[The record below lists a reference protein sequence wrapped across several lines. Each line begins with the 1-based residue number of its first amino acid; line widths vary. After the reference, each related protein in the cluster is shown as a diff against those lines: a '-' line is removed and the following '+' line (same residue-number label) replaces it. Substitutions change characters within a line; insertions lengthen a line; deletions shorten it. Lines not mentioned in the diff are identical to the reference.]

1 MPRLLQKIL
10 GDPNERALK
19 PLRDLARR
27 VESRDPEMSALSD
40 DDLTGRTETLRSRL
54 ASDESVDDLLEEALA
69 VAREAVARTTGE
81 RAYTV
86 QIVGAAAL
94 HRGTIAEMKTGEG
107 KTLVA
112 TLALYANALTGR
124 GAHLVTVNDYLARRD
139 AQWYGPALH
148 RLGLSVAVLQHEGAY
163 LYVGEP
169 ASERPGWEH
178 LVPITRREA
187 YHCDVT
193 YGTNNEFGF
202 DYLRDNM
209 STGRALQVQRGHH
222 FAIVDEADSVLIDEA
237 RTPLIIS
244 GPAREDVS
252 VYRGFA
258 RLVPQLS
265 ENAHFTVD
273 ARTRTV
279 SLTEEGVELVERAL
293 GVDNIYAIENYHLT
307 RYMEAALRAEVIY
320 QRNVDYVVKENQ
332 VVIVDAFTGRLMEGR
347 RWSDGLHQAVEA
359 KEGVPIQQESVTYAT
374 ITLQNYFRM
383 YKTLA
388 GMTGTAVTE
397 AEEFSEIYGREVL
410 VIPTHRDLARKD
422 LPDLV
427 YRRAR
432 GKYSAVVED
441 IAEKHQAGRPV
452 LVGTVAIESSELLSE
467 MLRRRGID
475 HEVLNAKQHER
486 EAHIVERAGE
496 SGAVTIATNMAGRG
510 TDIKLGPG
518 VREAGG
524 LHVIGTERH
533 ESRRID
539 NQLRGRSGRQGD
551 PGSSRFFVSFDDEL
565 MRRFAPDWLPGM
577 MEKLGMEDDLPLES
591 RMVSKAIE
599 SAQTRV
605 ETYNFEIRKNVVEYD
620 DVMNT
625 HRDVIYRERDKVLD
639 EEGMRDTVLEML
651 GEEIEEL
658 GQSYLSASPPDA
670 ATFRRALD
678 SVVPLQGELALSSV
692 EGRDPHGVVSEA
704 VAVAERRYE
713 ELERAVGAEVQRV
726 TERLMLLRT
735 IDTLWVQHLTAMDEM
750 RQGIGLR
757 AYGQVDPKVAYKRE
771 AHQMWE
777 QLLQTLRSVVARQA
791 LHARLTE
798 AERARPAAPRVTRES
813 GPGEPGGGVGNGA
826 GGASEGAGAGS
837 APGAGTATALRAVP
851 KVGRNQPCPCG
862 SGKKYKRCHGQGA
875 PVAS

>member
-19 PLRDLARR
+19 PLRSLAAL
-27 VESRDPEMSALSD
+27 VESREVEMRALSD
-40 DDLTGRTETLRSRL
+40 EELAGRTVGLRERL
-54 ASDESVDDLLEEALA
+54 ASGESVDDLLEESLA

-86 QIVGAAAL
+86 QLVGAAAL
-94 HRGTIAEMKTGEG
+94 HGGMIAEMKTGEG

-112 TLALYANALTGR
+112 TLALYANALSGR

-139 AQWYGPALH
+139 AQWYGPALA

-163 LYVGEP
+163 RYVEEA

-178 LVPITRREA
+178 LTPITRREA
-187 YHCDVT
+187 YHSDVT

-202 DYLRDNM
+202 DFLRDNM
-209 STGRALQVQRGHH
+209 ATSRALQVQRGHQ

-244 GPAREDVS
+244 GPAQEDVS
-252 VYRGFA
+252 VYRRFA

-265 ENAHFTVD
+265 ANRHFTVD

-279 SLTEEGVELVERAL
+279 SLTEEGVEVVERAL
-293 GVDNIYAIENYHLT
+293 GVANIYAIENYHLT

-374 ITLQNYFRM
+374 ITLQNYFRL
-383 YKTLA
+383 YETLA

-397 AEEFSEIYGREVL
+397 AEEFSEIYRREVL
-410 VIPTHRDLARKD
+410 VIPTHRDLARED

-432 GKYSAVVED
+432 GKYTAVVED
-441 IAEKHQAGRPV
+441 IAAQHEAGRPV

-467 MLRRRGID
+467 MLLRRGID

-496 SGAVTIATNMAGRG
+496 AGAVTIATNMAGRG

-551 PGSSRFFVSFDDEL
+551 TGSSRFFVSFEDEL

-625 HRDVIYRERDKVLD
+625 HRDVIYSERDKVLD
-639 EEGMRDTVLEML
+639 EEGMRETVLEML
-651 GEEIEEL
+651 GEEVEEIAR
-658 GQSYLSASPPDA
+658 SYLHATPPDA

-678 SVVPLQGELALSSV
+678 AVVPLGGDLEESAV
-692 EGRDPHGVVSEA
+692 EGRDPASVVNDALA
-704 VAVAERRYE
+704 VATRRYE
-713 ELERAVGAEVQRV
+713 ELEGAVGAGMQRA

-771 AHQMWE
+771 AHEMWE
-777 QLLQTLRSVVARQA
+777 QLLGTLRSVVARQA
-791 LHARLTE
+791 LHVRLT
-798 AERARPAAPRVTRES
+798 AAAVAPPAAPRATRES
-813 GPGEPGGGVGNGA
+813 GPAEPGGAVAGA
-826 GGASEGAGAGS
+826 PQAATGGETGGAA
-837 APGAGTATALRAVP
+837 TATAVRAVP

-862 SGKKYKRCHGQGA
+862 SGKKYKRCHGQG
-875 PVAS
+875 PPPAS

>member
-1 MPRLLQKIL
+1 MPRLLRKVL

-19 PLRDLARR
+19 PLREIAER
-27 VESRDPEMSALSD
+27 VEARQEELRGRSDEELAGATAAL
-40 DDLTGRTETLRSRL
+40 RARL
-54 ASDESVDDLLEEALA
+54 AAGETVDDVLDEALA
-69 VAREAVARTTGE
+69 VAREAVARSTGE
-81 RAYTV
+81 RAYPV

-94 HRGTIAEMKTGEG
+94 HRGAIAEMKTGEG

-112 TLALYANALTGR
+112 TLALYANALAGK

-139 AQWYGPALH
+139 AQWYGPALA
-148 RLGLSVAVLQHEGAY
+148 RLGLSVAVLQHDSAF
-163 LYVGEP
+163 LYVEEP
-169 ASERPGWEH
+169 ASERAGWEH
-178 LVPITRREA
+178 VTPITRREA
-187 YHCDVT
+187 YHADIT

-209 STGRALQVQRGHH
+209 ATSRALQVQRGRH
-222 FAIVDEADSVLIDEA
+222 FAIVDEADSVLVDEA

-244 GPAREDVS
+244 GPAEEDVS
-252 VYRGFA
+252 IYQRFS
-258 RLVPQLS
+258 RLVPQLAA
-265 ENAHFTVD
+265 ETHFTVD
-273 ARTRTV
+273 ARTRSV

-293 GVDNIYAIENYHLT
+293 GIDNLYALENFHLT

-320 QRNVDYVVKENQ
+320 QRDVDYVVKDGQ
-332 VVIVDAFTGRLMEGR
+332 VIIVDAFTGRLMEGR

-359 KEGVPIQQESVTYAT
+359 KESVPVQQESVTYAT

-383 YKTLA
+383 YETLS

-397 AEEFSEIYGREVL
+397 AEEFSEIYKLEVL
-410 VIPTHRDLARKD
+410 VIPTHRPLARQD
-422 LPDLV
+422 QGDLV
-427 YRRAR
+427 FRRET
-432 GKYSAVVED
+432 GKYQAVVED
-441 IAEKHQAGRPV
+441 IVEKHEAGRPV

-486 EAHIVERAGE
+486 EANIVERAGQA
-496 SGAVTIATNMAGRG
+496 GVVTIATNMAGRG

-524 LHVIGTERH
+524 LHVLGTERH

-551 PGSSRFFVSFDDEL
+551 PGSSRFFVSFEDEL

-577 MEKLGMEDDLPLES
+577 MAKLGMDDDVPLES

-639 EEGMRDTVLEML
+639 EEGMRETVLDMVAD
-651 GEEIEEL
+651 EIDEL
-658 GQSYLSASPPDA
+658 GQSYLHATPPDRE
-670 ATFRRALD
+670 TFRRALD
-678 SVVPLQGELALSSV
+678 ALVPLGEDLPPDVLAAADPTAIV
-692 EGRDPHGVVSEA
+692 EQA
-704 VAVAERRYE
+704 VEVGERRYE
-713 ELERAVGAEVQRV
+713 QLEATVGEETQRI
-726 TERLMLLRT
+726 TERLVLLRT
-735 IDTLWVQHLTAMDEM
+735 IDTLWVQHLTGMDEM

-771 AHQMWE
+771 AHEMWE
-777 QLLQTLRSVVARQA
+777 QLLTTIRSTVARQA
-791 LHARLTE
+791 LHARLTP
-798 AERARPAAPRVTRES
+798 AAVRPAPRVT
-813 GPGEPGGGVGNGA
+813 
-826 GGASEGAGAGS
+826 
-837 APGAGTATALRAVP
+837 
-851 KVGRNQPCPCG
+851 
-862 SGKKYKRCHGQGA
+862 
-875 PVAS
+875 

>member
-19 PLRDLARR
+19 PLRELAAG
-27 VESRDPEMSALSD
+27 VDARDGEMRALSD
-40 DDLTGRTETLRSRL
+40 EELTGRTVTLRARL
-54 ASDESVDDLLEEALA
+54 DAGESVDDLLEESLA

-81 RAYTV
+81 RAFTV
-86 QIVGAAAL
+86 QIVGAGAL

-112 TLALYANALTGR
+112 TLALYANALSGR

-139 AQWYGPALH
+139 AQWYGPALA

-163 LYVGEP
+163 LYVEE
-169 ASERPGWEH
+169 AVSERSGWEH
-178 LVPITRREA
+178 LAPITRREA
-187 YHCDVT
+187 YRADVT

-209 STGRALQVQRGHH
+209 ATSRALQVQRGHH
-222 FAIVDEADSVLIDEA
+222 FAIVDEADSVLVDEA

-244 GPAREDVS
+244 GPAQEDVS
-252 VYRGFA
+252 VYRRFA

-265 ENAHFTVD
+265 SNRHFTVD

-279 SLTEEGVELVERAL
+279 SLTEEGVELAERLL
-293 GVDNIYAIENYHLT
+293 GVENIYAIENYHLT

-320 QRNVDYVVKENQ
+320 QRNVDYVVKDDQ

-374 ITLQNYFRM
+374 VTLQNYFRM
-383 YKTLA
+383 YETLA

-397 AEEFSEIYGREVL
+397 AEEFSEIYSREVL
-410 VIPTHRDLARKD
+410 VIPTHRDLARTD
-422 LPDLV
+422 LADLV
-427 YRRAR
+427 FRRGR
-432 GKYSAVVED
+432 GKYAAVVDD
-441 IAEKHQAGRPV
+441 IVQKHQAGRPV

-467 MLRRRGID
+467 MLLQRGID

-486 EAHIVERAGE
+486 EAHIIERAGE
-496 SGAVTIATNMAGRG
+496 AGAVTIATNMAGRG
-510 TDIKLGPG
+510 TDIKLGAG

-539 NQLRGRSGRQGD
+539 HQLRGRSGRQGD
-551 PGSSRFFVSFDDEL
+551 PGSSRFFVSFEDEL

-577 MEKLGMEDDLPLES
+577 MEKLGMEDDAPLES

-639 EEGMRDTVLEML
+639 EEGMRETVLGML
-651 GEEIEEL
+651 DEEVKEI
-658 GQSYLSASPPDA
+658 GRSYLHATPPDV
-670 ATFRRALD
+670 ATFRLALD
-678 SVVPLQGELALSSV
+678 AVVPLRDDLALPTV
-692 EGRDPHGVVSEA
+692 EGRDPAGVLEEA
-704 VAVAERRYE
+704 VAIAELRYE
-713 ELERAVGAEVQRV
+713 ELEEGVGADVQRI

-735 IDTLWVQHLTAMDEM
+735 IDTLWVQHLTSMDEM

-771 AHQMWE
+771 AHEMWE
-777 QLLQTLRSVVARQA
+777 QLLTTMRSVVARQA

-798 AERARPAAPRVTRES
+798 AARARPAGPRATRES
-813 GPGEPGGGVGNGA
+813 GPGEPGGSIGGTQDGA
-826 GGASEGAGAGS
+826 ARQGAAGA
-837 APGAGTATALRAVP
+837 ATATAAPPVP
-851 KVGRNQPCPCG
+851 KVGRNQQCPCG
-862 SGKKYKRCHGQGA
+862 SGKKYKRCHGQN
-875 PVAS
+875 PPLAS